1 MSSRELKLLMFECQQ
16 NNDWL
21 NKMRLQQAYRGFVTF
36 PLTSSLWLERS
47 ISYAGLKRNQIHDIG
62 SDPARAPTSSSFLFS
77 SCSLASCS
85 NLAKN
90 K

>member
-1 MSSRELKLLMFECQQ
+1 MFECQQ

-47 ISYAGLKRNQIHDIG
+47 ISYAGLKRNQIQDIG
-62 SDPARAPTSSSFLFS
+62 SDPARAYFFFFPFFFLLFGI
-77 SCSLASCS
+77 L
-85 NLAKN
+85 LKPR
-90 K
+90 